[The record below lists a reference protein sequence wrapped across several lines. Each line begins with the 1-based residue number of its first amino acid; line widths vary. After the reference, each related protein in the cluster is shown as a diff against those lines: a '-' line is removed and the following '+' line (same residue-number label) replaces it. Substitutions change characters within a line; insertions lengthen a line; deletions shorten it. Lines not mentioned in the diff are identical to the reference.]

1 MSNIVPCGHRIL
13 VRPDKYEETD
23 PVYKQAKL
31 AGLKLIEDNRE
42 QAGVVTGTVL
52 AIGPTAWKDFDVSGV
67 VNTPWAKVGDRIYY
81 AKYSG
86 KNIEIEKNDPLI
98 VLNDEDVVAVV
109 Q

>member
-1 MSNIVPCGHRIL
+1 MNKAQIVPCGHRVL

-42 QAGVVTGTVL
+42 QAGVVTGEIL
-52 AIGPTAWKDFDVSGV
+52 AVGPTAWKDFGEV
-67 VNTPWAKVGDRIYY
+67 PWAKVGDKIYY

-86 KNIEIEKNDPLI
+86 KNIEIDKNDPLI